1 MRGLWVYLELEPSI
15 HVNTCRVLTFLIM
28 SKVYIKVDWPESQM
42 LMELKDEYLEQ
53 LIPIDNMGYMV
64 PGQLY
69 DDYLK
74 NPTEYLKD

>member
-1 MRGLWVYLELEPSI
+1 
-15 HVNTCRVLTFLIM
+15 M

-69 DDYLK
+69 ADYLN
-74 NPTEYLKD
+74 NPKEYLKD